1 MKIAFGI
8 SWNDSKKG
16 QLLAAVGLTLGLLF
30 ASAPGL
36 GQSMAQATSEM
47 VDVIVREL
55 PGAGSAPE
63 QMVEDLGGDVGRHID
78 LIDGFTATVPEAGLP
93 ALESVRNVHS
103 VTRDRRVHLLHAVDG
118 YDGATAPGSMYNA
131 RLALKADDTWH
142 DGFTGKGVD
151 VALIDS
157 GVLPVEGLTYP
168 GKVVNGPDLSLES
181 GSAPHRYLDTF
192 GHGTHMAGIIAG
204 RDAAV
209 AETGKRG
216 KTDHDNF
223 QGIAPDARILN
234 VKVAA
239 SDGATD
245 VSQVIAA
252 IDWVVQHRNSG
263 GLNIRV
269 LNLSFGTDGTQ
280 SYVVDPLAYAA
291 EVAWHKGIVVVVAAG
306 NSQFGNSALNN
317 PAYDPYV
324 LAVGAADTKGTPYDV
339 TDDVVPEWSARG
351 TVTRGPDVVA
361 PGKSVASLRAPG
373 SYLDA
378 THPEGRVNSRLFK
391 GSGTSQAAAMV
402 SGAAAVLLQHRP
414 NLTPDQV
421 KALLSSTA
429 TKLPNTDAQGQG
441 AGLVNVRAAQKAAT
455 PILATQAWPKATG
468 TGSLEKAR
476 GSVHLVMKGPDKACL
491 QKYAEDKAAA
501 DAAAAEE
508 AAPAVTEAAE
518 PVVET
523 VEDAAKDTV
532 TDVTE
537 TSGAA
542 TEAVTPATDES
553 AEPATA
559 PAETEADTEA
569 APAEAEAEAQPAAAE
584 TTATPAPSA
593 DPAPQAPAPKTPE
606 EACPDIDHVLAG
618 EQDIFGNAWNGQTW
632 SGASW
637 SGQTWSGGEWNGARW
652 SGAGWS
658 GASWSGQTWS
668 GQTWSGQTWSG
679 ARWSGQTWSG
689 QTWSGA
695 GWSGQTWSGQTWS
708 GASWSGQTWS
718 GQTWSGQTW
727 SGQTWSGQ
735 TWSGQTWSGQTWSG
749 QSWS

>member
-16 QLLAAVGLTLGLLF
+16 QLLAAVGLTLGLLL
-30 ASAPGL
+30 ASTPGA
-36 GQSMAQATSEM
+36 GQQLALATSEM

-63 QMVEDLGGDVGRHID
+63 QMVEDLGGEVGRHID
-78 LIDGFTATVPEAGLP
+78 LIDGFTATVPEAGLKV
-93 ALESVRNVHS
+93 LESTRKVHS
-103 VTRDRRVHLLHAVDG
+103 VTRDQRVHLLHAVDG
-118 YDGATAPGSMYNA
+118 YDGATAPGSMYQA
-131 RLALKADDTWH
+131 RLAVHADDTWH

-181 GSAPHRYLDTF
+181 GSPSHRYLDTF

-204 RDAAV
+204 RDAAITE
-209 AETGKRG
+209 AGKRS
-216 KTDHDNF
+216 KLDHDNF
-223 QGIAPDARILN
+223 QGLAPDARILN

-252 IDWVVQHRNSG
+252 IDWVVQNRTSG
-263 GLNIRV
+263 GLNVRV

-280 SYVVDPLAYAA
+280 SYLVDPLAYAA
-291 EVAWHKGIVVVVAAG
+291 EVAWQKGIVVVVAAG
-306 NSQFGNSALNN
+306 NSQFGNNALNN

-324 LAVGAADTKGTPYDV
+324 LAVGAADTKGTPYDN
-339 TDDVVPEWSARG
+339 TDDSVPDWSARG

-378 THPEGRVNSRLFK
+378 AHPEGRVNSRLFK

-402 SGAAAVLLQHRP
+402 SGAAALLLQHRP
-414 NLTPDQV
+414 NLSPDQV
-421 KALLSSTA
+421 KALLTSTA
-429 TKLPNTDAQGQG
+429 TKLPAVDAQGQG
-441 AGLVNVRAAQKAAT
+441 AGLINVRAAQKAAT
-455 PILATQAWPKATG
+455 PVLAVQTWPRSTG

-476 GSVHLVMKGPDKACL
+476 GTVHLVMKGPDKACL
-491 QKYAEDKAAA
+491 QRYAEEKAAAEAAAAQAAA
-501 DAAAAEE
+501 DAAAK
-508 AAPAVTEAAE
+508 AAAAAAAAN
-518 PVVET
+518 PVVEST
-523 VEDAAKDTV
+523 ATGVVAASSDAVVETTDATAQT
-532 TDVTE
+532 
-537 TSGAA
+537 
-542 TEAVTPATDES
+542 
-553 AEPATA
+553 TA
-559 PAETEADTEA
+559 PAEQTP
-569 APAEAEAEAQPAAAE
+569 APAPSPS
-584 TTATPAPSA
+584 ATPAP
-593 DPAPQAPAPKTPE
+593 APSPSTMPAPAPAPTPVKTAE
-606 EACPDIDHVLAG
+606 EACPPIDHVLEG
-618 EQDIFGNAWNGQTW
+618 EKDIFGNAWNGQTW

-637 SGQTWSGGEWNGARW
+637 TGASWTGGQWNGASWTGASWTGASWTGQTWSGQTWSGQT
-652 SGAGWS
+652 WS
-658 GASWSGQTWS
+658 GASWTGQTWSGQTWSGQTWS

-679 ARWSGQTWSG
+679 A
-689 QTWSGA
+689 
-695 GWSGQTWSGQTWS
+695 
-708 GASWSGQTWS
+708 SWT

>member
-16 QLLAAVGLTLGLLF
+16 QFLAAVGLSLGLLF
-30 ASAPGL
+30 ASVPG
-36 GQSMAQATSEM
+36 MAQQMALATSEM

-55 PGAGSAPE
+55 PGAGSEPE
-63 QMVEDLGGDVGRHID
+63 QMVEDLGGEVGRHIG
-78 LIDGFTATVPEAGLP
+78 LIDGFTATVPKAGLP
-93 ALESVRNVHS
+93 ALESVRKVHS
-103 VTRDRRVHLLHAVDG
+103 VTRDQRVHLLHAVDG
-118 YDGATAPGSMYNA
+118 YDGATAPGSMYQA

-181 GSAPHRYLDTF
+181 GSEPHRYLDTF

-209 AETGKRG
+209 TETGKRS

-252 IDWVVQHRNSG
+252 IDWVVQHRNTG
-263 GLNIRV
+263 GLNVRV

-280 SYVVDPLAYAA
+280 SYLVDPLTYAA

-306 NSQFGNSALNN
+306 NSQFGNNALNN

-324 LAVGAADTKGTPYDV
+324 IAVGAADTKGTPYDN
-339 TDDVVPEWSARG
+339 TDDVVPDWSARG
-351 TVTRGPDVVA
+351 TATRGPDVVA

-373 SYLDA
+373 SNLDA
-378 THPEGRVNSRLFK
+378 AHPEGRVNARLFK

-421 KALLSSTA
+421 KALLTSTA
-429 TKLPNTDAQGQG
+429 TKLPAADAQEQG

-455 PILATQAWPKATG
+455 PLLATQTWPRATG

-476 GSVHLVMKGPDKACL
+476 GTVHLVMKGPDKACL
-491 QKYAEDKAAA
+491 QNYEETKAAA
-501 DAAAAEE
+501 ATAAAATP
-508 AAPAVTEAAE
+508 APQ

-523 VEDAAKDTV
+523 VESTVTDTV

-537 TSGAA
+537 TSGAVVEA
-542 TEAVTPATDES
+542 TEPATDDS

-559 PAETEADTEA
+559 PAEETAGT
-569 APAEAEAEAQPAAAE
+569 APAEETAGTAPAESSAPAV
-584 TTATPAPSA
+584 TTEPAPATTTEPAPVTPAQTA
-593 DPAPQAPAPKTPE
+593 E
-606 EACPDIDHVLAG
+606 EACPPIDHVLAG
-618 EQDIFGNAWNGQTW
+618 EQDIFGNAWNGASW

-637 SGQTWSGGEWNGARW
+637 SGQTWSGGQWNGASW
-652 SGAGWS
+652 SGASWS
-658 GASWSGQTWS
+658 GASWSGQTWT
-668 GQTWSGQTWSG
+668 GQTWSGQTWCG
-679 ARWSGQTWSG
+679 P
-689 QTWSGA
+689 
-695 GWSGQTWSGQTWS
+695 
-708 GASWSGQTWS
+708 TWS

-727 SGQTWSGQ
+727 SGQTWS
-735 TWSGQTWSGQTWSG
+735 
-749 QSWS
+749 